1 MKSIGVVIPCFRVKK
16 HVLSVISGM
25 PGCVDRIYVIDDCCP
40 EKTGEFVSQ
49 NCRDPRVSVLKNA
62 SNLGVGGAVLCGYQA
77 AILDGVDV
85 IVKVDGDGQMDP
97 GLIPVFVEPILSG
110 AADYTKGNRFYNIDD
125 VSAMPKVRLFGNAF
139 LSFLTKISSG
149 YWNIFD
155 PTNGYTAIHAKVAR
169 ILPAEK
175 ISKRYFFETDM
186 LFRLRTYGAVVV
198 DVPMKAV
205 YADEVSNL
213 SVRRVVFEFA
223 ISNLKNLVK
232 RVFYDYYLRNLSIAS
247 LELPLGIL
255 LLVFGVIFGAF
266 NWSLASSHGVTASAG
281 TVMLAALPVILG
293 VQFLLSFLS
302 YDIFSV
308 PKTPI
313 HKLLH

>member
-16 HVLSVISGM
+16 HVLSVISAM
-25 PGCVDRIYVIDDCCP
+25 PECVDRIYVVDDCCP
-40 EKTGEFVSQ
+40 ENSGDFVSE
-49 NCRDPRVSVLKNA
+49 NCQDSRVSVLKHT
-62 SNLGVGGAVLCGYQA
+62 SNLGVGGAVLSGYQA

-110 AADYTKGNRFYNIDD
+110 MADYTKGNRFYNIDD
-125 VSAMPKVRLFGNAF
+125 VSTMPKVRLLGNAF

-149 YWNIFD
+149 YWNLFD
-155 PTNGYTAIHAKVAR
+155 PTNGYTAIHAKVAG
-169 ILPAEK
+169 ILPVEK

-213 SVRRVVFEFA
+213 SVRRVFFEFA
-223 ISNLKNLVK
+223 ANNLKNLVK
-232 RVFYDYYLRNLSIAS
+232 RVFYDYYLRNLSVAS

-255 LLVFGVIFGAF
+255 LLVFGVVFGVF
-266 NWSLASSHGVTASAG
+266 NWNLASSHGVTASAG

-313 HKLLH
+313 HRLLH

>member
-25 PGCVDRIYVIDDCCP
+25 PECVDRIYVVDDCCP
-40 EKTGEFVSQ
+40 ECTGEFVSQ
-49 NCRDPRVSVLKNA
+49 NCLDPRVRVLKNA
-62 SNLGVGGAVLCGYQA
+62 SNLGVGGAVLSGYQA

-110 AADYTKGNRFYNIDD
+110 VADYTKGNRFYNIDD
-125 VSAMPKVRLFGNAF
+125 VSTMPKVRLFGNAF

-155 PTNGYTAIHAKVAR
+155 PTNGYTAIHAKVAG
-169 ILPAEK
+169 ILPVEK

-186 LFRLRTYGAVVV
+186 LFRLKTYGAVVV

-205 YADEVSNL
+205 YADEISNL

-223 ISNLKNLVK
+223 VSNLKNLVK
-232 RVFYDYYLRNLSIAS
+232 RVFYDYYLRNLSVAS

-255 LLVFGVIFGAF
+255 LLMFGVVFGVF

-281 TVMLAALPVILG
+281 TVMLAALPIILG

-313 HKLLH
+313 HKLLY

>member
-1 MKSIGVVIPCFRVKK
+1 
-16 HVLSVISGM
+16 M
-25 PGCVDRIYVIDDCCP
+25 PECVDRIYVVDDCCP
-40 EKTGEFVSQ
+40 ENSGDFVSE
-49 NCRDPRVSVLKNA
+49 NCQDSRVSVLKHT
-62 SNLGVGGAVLCGYQA
+62 SNLGVGGAVLSGYQA

-110 AADYTKGNRFYNIDD
+110 MADYTKGNRFYNIDD
-125 VSAMPKVRLFGNAF
+125 VSTMPKVRLLGNAF

-149 YWNIFD
+149 YWNLFD
-155 PTNGYTAIHAKVAR
+155 PTNGYTAIHAKVAG
-169 ILPAEK
+169 ILPVEK

-213 SVRRVVFEFA
+213 SVRRVFFEFA
-223 ISNLKNLVK
+223 ANNLKNLVK
-232 RVFYDYYLRNLSIAS
+232 RVFYDYYLRNLSVAS

-255 LLVFGVIFGAF
+255 LLVFGVVFGVF
-266 NWSLASSHGVTASAG
+266 NWNLASSHGVTASAG

-313 HKLLH
+313 HRLLH